1 MLRDRLLARIA
12 EMGPEPDHEK
22 LAEEVLGIRG
32 APPELARKLVSQA
45 LVLEDRRDK
54 WRQVGDRICDGAP
67 ASPGVYTLRD
77 ESGVALYVGKANNLR
92 RRLRT
97 HFAGRRWR
105 ALKPAMSRVAIAEW
119 TEVGSELEALVRE
132 AIAIKE
138 LEPVVNVQLAPAESP
153 GPEVPTA
160 LVREV
165 VVVVPSIEEDSA
177 ELVCARPDGPCMIQ
191 RTRRNGADLA
201 VHSRRILRFFR
212 SQTAIKGRE
221 SDNGL
226 ASIVYSWLAYRGG
239 RATRIDVRELRWPK
253 ELAARLSVLLRDEQ
267 LFRERLESR

>member
-54 WRQVGDRICDGAP
+54 WRQVGDRICHGAP
-67 ASPGVYTLRD
+67 ATPGVYTLRD
-77 ESGVALYVGKANNLR
+77 ENGVALYVGKANNLR

-105 ALKPAMSRVAIAEW
+105 ALKPAMSRVANAEW

-132 AIAIKE
+132 AIAIKK
-138 LEPVVNVQLAPAESP
+138 LKPIVNVQLAPAESA

-160 LVREV
+160 L
-165 VVVVPSIEEDSA
+165 
-177 ELVCARPDGPCMIQ
+177 
-191 RTRRNGADLA
+191 
-201 VHSRRILRFFR
+201 
-212 SQTAIKGRE
+212 
-221 SDNGL
+221 
-226 ASIVYSWLAYRGG
+226 
-239 RATRIDVRELRWPK
+239 
-253 ELAARLSVLLRDEQ
+253 
-267 LFRERLESR
+267 

>member
-12 EMGPEPDHEK
+12 EMGPEPDHGK

-32 APPELARKLVSQA
+32 APPELARKLVAQA
-45 LVLEDRRDK
+45 LVLEDRRDE
-54 WRQVGDRICDGAP
+54 WRQVGDRICTGAP

-77 ESGVALYVGKANNLR
+77 ENGVALYVGKANNLR

-105 ALKPAMSRVAIAEW
+105 ALKPAMSRVANAEW

-138 LEPVVNVQLAPAESP
+138 LKPVVNVQLAPAASAR
-153 GPEVPTA
+153 PEVPAA

-165 VVVVPSIEEDSA
+165 IVVVPSIEQDSA
-177 ELVCARPDGPCMIQ
+177 ELVCARPDGPCLIQ
-191 RTRRNGADLA
+191 RTRRSGADLA

-212 SQTAIKGRE
+212 SQTAFRRQE
-221 SDNGL
+221 SGL
-226 ASIVYSWLAYRGG
+226 GLSSIVYSWLAHRGE
-239 RATRIDVRELRWPK
+239 RATRIDARELRWPK
-253 ELAARLSVLLRDEQ
+253 ELSARLAVLLRDEQ
-267 LFRERLESR
+267 LFRERLETL